1 MSDTFASYAT
11 GLSAPAARHF
21 AITAGPSD
29 MAIRPRAIRCDVA
42 GTATLEDEA
51 GVSITYTLA
60 AGEVLAFRAVK
71 VTAATATLIG
81 WY

>member
-1 MSDTFASYAT
+1 MADNFATHSS
-11 GLSAPAARHF
+11 GLSSPATRHF

-29 MAIRPRAIRCDVA
+29 MAIRPRAIRCNVA

-51 GVSITYTLA
+51 GVSITYILA

-81 WY
+81 LY

>member
-1 MSDTFASYAT
+1 
-11 GLSAPAARHF
+11 
-21 AITAGPSD
+21 
-29 MAIRPRAIRCDVA
+29 VA
-42 GTATLEDEA
+42 GTATLEDEG

>member
-1 MSDTFASYAT
+1 MADNFATYANA
-11 GLSAPAARHF
+11 LSAPATRHF

-60 AGEVLAFRAVK
+60 AGEVLAIRAVK

-81 WY
+81 WR